1 MDISGTG
8 DRHNLVVISN
18 GHGKFHLIYAAQGAE
33 QHGMLEQ
40 LITAAYPTAFVKC
53 VLRVVITAI
62 RSNRLKRWLLR
73 EVEGVPEKKIRTCT
87 LSEPLNQLAVQFPQ
101 FGFHGSRKPQLD
113 ALAFRIYQREAER
126 YIRNSSARLY
136 HCRSGYGGKT
146 ITLAREKGMVILVD
160 HSIAHP
166 QALMLLMNGG
176 TYDATKRTPLPPMWR
191 LVQDDIEDADYILV
205 NSDFVKKT
213 MVDYGCSPD
222 RVIVQ
227 YLGIDA
233 EIEKYLSILK
243 RTRHDDSSDIKFL
256 FAGGVG
262 RRKGADLLLDVIEK
276 LPQQGWSLTLAGGI
290 EQELKVRVGS
300 LRHPAVK
307 VLGPVLR
314 EELIQ
319 LMLDHD
325 VFVFP
330 TLAEGS
336 ARVVFEAMASRMA
349 VITTPNAGSVIEN
362 EKHGYLIE
370 TVNSE
375 SLYDAMMRC
384 FENRE
389 RLSEYGS
396 SARELVQSRYHSGI
410 YRDAVVKIYSTLM
423 INKKSRSFNV
433 KESK

>member
-1 MDISGTG
+1 M
-8 DRHNLVVISN
+8 
-18 GHGKFHLIYAAQGAE
+18 IYAAQGAE

-40 LITAAYPTAFVKC
+40 LITAAYPTAIIKRT
-53 VLRVVITAI
+53 LNTLLKVIK
-62 RSNRLKRWLLR
+62 NDRLQRCMLR
-73 EVEGVPEKKIRTCT
+73 EVEGIPESKIRTCT

-113 ALAFRIYQREAER
+113 ALAFRIYQRTAAR
-126 YIRNSSARLY
+126 YIRHSCAKLY

-146 ITLAREKGMVILVD
+146 ITLARKKGMMILVD

-166 QALMLLMNGG
+166 RALMQLMNGG
-176 TYDATKRTPLPPMWR
+176 TYDFTKREPLPAMWR

-213 MVDYGCSPD
+213 MVDYGYSHD

-227 YLGIDA
+227 YLGIDS
-233 EIEKYLSILK
+233 EIEGYLRNQR
-243 RTRHDDSSDIKFL
+243 RTRTGNDPEIKFL

-262 RRKGADLLLDVIEK
+262 RRKGVDLLLDVIEK

-290 EQELKVRVGS
+290 ELELKERINT
-300 LRHPAVK
+300 LRHPKVK
-307 VLGPVLR
+307 VLGPVFR
-314 EELIQ
+314 EELIR

-336 ARVVFEAMASRMA
+336 ARVIFESMAAGMA
-349 VITTPNAGSVIEN
+349 VITTPNAGSVIEH
-362 EKHGYLIE
+362 EKHGYII
-370 TVNSE
+370 SPGSPE
-375 SLYDAMMRC
+375 SLYDAMIRC

-396 SARELVQSRYHSGI
+396 SARGLVQDRYHSGI
-410 YRDAVVKIYSTLM
+410 YRDAVVDIYSTLLT
-423 INKKSRSFNV
+423 NNN
-433 KESK
+433 